1 MFLLLFLGSSAVGA
15 DLGEVVGA
23 ENANCVDDHSE
34 GDHQVDGR
42 CNELTSL
49 EGDATDDHDGLG
61 ETLAA
66 ERSQERGDDTVR
78 EGGEEAS
85 NNASEVERSRKN
97 NDVLGVEHF
106 VCKDGE
112 KTDPSNTFDDVSSTM
127 DKYQRR
133 QIARWEQKKA
143 KDHRKF
149 QEQMV
154 KHARQVAWEK
164 VYKTVEEYNP
174 PLSIIFPHA
183 RSYAPLAGGLAW
195 DFEDDDLPRLVLGIR
210 FDFYEHM
217 FNPYV
222 DVNVEKEIESG
233 IRRKNNA
240 STIRLAV
247 ILSRH
252 QQRVNI
258 IREELVERTNRF
270 RAIQTCRYGFK
281 EELMMAAWH
290 PRRLERILETY
301 GWEAYDNLLGVE

>member
-1 MFLLLFLGSSAVGA
+1 MRAVGS

-23 ENANCVDDHSE
+23 EDADCVDDHSE
-34 GDHQVDGR
+34 GDHQVDSR

-49 EGDATDDHDGLG
+49 EGDATNDDHGLG

-78 EGGEEAS
+78 KGGEEAS
-85 NNASEVERSRKN
+85 NNASEVERSREN

-143 KDHRKF
+143 KDQAKLKEQLRLQSYQRN
-149 QEQMV
+149 QEIINQAV
-154 KHARQVAWEK
+154 KAYEPPGDVMFTKARALCSDPR
-164 VYKTVEEYNP
+164 YLSLGAGHTIL
-174 PLSIIFPHA
+174 PLH
-183 RSYAPLAGGLAW
+183 W
-195 DFEDDDLPRLVLGIR
+195 D
-210 FDFYEHM
+210 
-217 FNPYV
+217 V
-222 DVNVEKEIESG
+222 DNWYTILMS
-233 IRRKNNA
+233 RR
-240 STIRLAV
+240 IRLFGSPLEVAAEIMEQKREKDQRYV
-247 ILSRH
+247 WKMAHTLLCYRA
-252 QQRVNI
+252 RVNL
-258 IREELVERTNRF
+258 IRDELLVKTTRL
-270 RAIQTCRYGFK
+270 RAIQACRYGFK